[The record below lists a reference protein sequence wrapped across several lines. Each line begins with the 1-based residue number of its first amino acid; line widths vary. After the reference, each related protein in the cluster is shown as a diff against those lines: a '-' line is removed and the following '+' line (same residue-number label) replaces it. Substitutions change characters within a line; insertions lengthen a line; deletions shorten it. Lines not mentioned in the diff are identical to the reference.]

1 MKFNGATFNKAQ
13 QDQLKKKV
21 GAELEAVVE
30 KVNDIEA
37 HTTIKKYTVSDP
49 TDIVQIKALAE
60 FVRDNIGR
68 INAIYGKLS
77 SGSLT
82 SLSYRV
88 DSTNNPNL
96 LLTSGLMLVGS
107 TKELQI
113 RQIEK
118 IDNSLVNRWVSLV
131 TQSDNSVV
139 YDNNGNEKS
148 KFTSIEVYYF

>member
-21 GAELEAVVE
+21 EAELEAVVE

-49 TDIVQIKALAE
+49 TDIAQITALAK

-77 SGSLT
+77 SGSII
-82 SLSYRV
+82 SLLYRV
-88 DSTNNPNL
+88 GSTNNPDL
-96 LLTSGLMLVGS
+96 LLTSGLMLVGN
-107 TKELQI
+107 TKEIQI

-118 IDNSLVNRWVSLV
+118 IDNSLFNRWVSL
-131 TQSDNSVV
+131 TGQSDNSVV
-139 YDNNGNEKS
+139 YENSGQS